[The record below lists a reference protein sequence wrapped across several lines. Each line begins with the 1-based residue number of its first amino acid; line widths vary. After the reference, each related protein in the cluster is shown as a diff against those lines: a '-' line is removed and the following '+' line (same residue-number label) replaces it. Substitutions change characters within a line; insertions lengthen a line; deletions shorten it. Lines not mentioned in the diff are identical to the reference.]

1 MRSIA
6 VCRKRRFADA
16 TGSGDR
22 RGSHGRHEDGRRRE
36 PDRHIAERIFDLDGL
51 AEMGDHAGDLSPH
64 ASVLMNVMPACV
76 LLVCVWS
83 SRVGRIVGDR
93 HSAAAAVRSTS
104 GCARIGPCRP
114 GSLQVPNLLQRSR
127 LRPGRAVDLA
137 VGPPAEEVQ
146 PDEVSASGVRWL
158 YLEKP
163 REGDREWLQREFGFH
178 ALDIEDVASRNQRPK
193 LDAYDDYLF
202 IVLHFPVFD
211 KPSGRLLTAELDLF
225 VGPDY
230 LITLPDQNLPP
241 LAAMFERYRER
252 DEVREATFSKGTG
265 YLLYR
270 IVDTCVDA
278 SFPML
283 RKLGAKLDELEDDI
297 FEGRSDKIVQDIS
310 NAKQEI
316 INFRRVVRPMRAV
329 LRDLE
334 RTKQR
339 YLAEDLD
346 IYFDDITD
354 AAERIWDVLENYK
367 EVAEAL
373 EDSNE
378 SVLSHRLNE
387 SLRVLTAFSVALL
400 PLTLLASI
408 FGMNFDLPG
417 EEGLGEFWLVIVL
430 MGTILLGVLLFF
442 RRRGYL

>member
-1 MRSIA
+1 
-6 VCRKRRFADA
+6 
-16 TGSGDR
+16 
-22 RGSHGRHEDGRRRE
+22 
-36 PDRHIAERIFDLDGL
+36 
-51 AEMGDHAGDLSPH
+51 
-64 ASVLMNVMPACV
+64 MP
-76 LLVCVWS
+76 
-83 SRVGRIVGDR
+83 
-93 HSAAAAVRSTS
+93 SAAQAAEF
-104 GCARIGPCRP
+104 AP
-114 GSLQVPNLLQRSR
+114 GADDVAP
-127 LRPGRAVDLA
+127 
-137 VGPPAEEVQ
+137 EVI
-146 PDEVSASGVRWL
+146 SASGVRWL
-158 YLEKP
+158 NLEHP
-163 REGDREWLQREFGFH
+163 READRDWLEREFGFH
-178 ALDIEDVASRNQRPK
+178 PLAIEDVASRNQRPK
-193 LDAYDDYLF
+193 LDTYDDYLF

-211 KPSGRLLTAELDLF
+211 KPTGRLLTAEVDLF
-225 VGPDY
+225 VGPDF

-252 DEVREATFSKGTG
+252 EEVREGVFSKGTG
-265 YLLYR
+265 YLLYK

-283 RKLGAKLDELEDDI
+283 RRMGDKLDRLEDDI
-297 FEGRSDKIVQDIS
+297 FEGRSAKIVQDIS
-310 NAKQEI
+310 NVKQEI

-387 SLRVLTAFSVALL
+387 SIRVLTAFSVAML

-417 EEGLGEFWLVIVL
+417 DEGLTEFWVVIAL
-430 MGTILLGVLLFF
+430 MLLTLGAVLLFF

>member
-1 MRSIA
+1 M
-6 VCRKRRFADA
+6 
-16 TGSGDR
+16 
-22 RGSHGRHEDGRRRE
+22 
-36 PDRHIAERIFDLDGL
+36 
-51 AEMGDHAGDLSPH
+51 
-64 ASVLMNVMPACV
+64 
-76 LLVCVWS
+76 
-83 SRVGRIVGDR
+83 
-93 HSAAAAVRSTS
+93 
-104 GCARIGPCRP
+104 
-114 GSLQVPNLLQRSR
+114 PNLLSRPR
-127 LRPGRAVDLA
+127 LRGARPGTIA
-137 VGPPAEEVQ
+137 PAPGTV
-146 PDEVSASGVRWL
+146 DEVEPEIIAHGGVRWL
-158 YLEKP
+158 NLERP
-163 REGDREWLQREFGFH
+163 READREWLEREFGFH
-178 ALDIEDVASRNQRPK
+178 PLAIEDIASRNQRPK

-211 KPSGRLLTAELDLF
+211 KSQDRLLTAELDLF

-252 DEVREATFSKGTG
+252 EQVREDVFSNGTG
-265 YLLYR
+265 YLLYK

-283 RKLGAKLDELEDDI
+283 RRMGDKLDRLEDDI
-297 FEGRSDKIVQDIS
+297 FEGRSAEIVRDLS

-316 INFRRVVRPMRAV
+316 INFRRVMRPMRAV

-339 YLAEDLD
+339 YIADDLD

-373 EDSNE
+373 EGSNE

-400 PLTLLASI
+400 PLTLIASI
-408 FGMNFDLPG
+408 GGMNVDLPG
-417 EEGLGEFWLVIVL
+417 DETLAEFWLIIATMAL
-430 MGTILLGVLLFF
+430 ILAGVLVFF

>member
-1 MRSIA
+1 M
-6 VCRKRRFADA
+6 
-16 TGSGDR
+16 
-22 RGSHGRHEDGRRRE
+22 
-36 PDRHIAERIFDLDGL
+36 
-51 AEMGDHAGDLSPH
+51 
-64 ASVLMNVMPACV
+64 
-76 LLVCVWS
+76 
-83 SRVGRIVGDR
+83 
-93 HSAAAAVRSTS
+93 
-104 GCARIGPCRP
+104 
-114 GSLQVPNLLQRSR
+114 PNLLSRPR
-127 LRPGRAVDLA
+127 LRGARPGTIA
-137 VGPPAEEVQ
+137 PAPGTV
-146 PDEVSASGVRWL
+146 DEVEPEIIAHGDVRWL
-158 YLEKP
+158 NLERP
-163 REGDREWLQREFGFH
+163 READREWLEREFGFH
-178 ALDIEDVASRNQRPK
+178 PLAIEDIASRNQRPK

-211 KPSGRLLTAELDLF
+211 KSQDRLLTAELDLF

-241 LAAMFERYRER
+241 LAAMFERYRQREQ
-252 DEVREATFSKGTG
+252 VREDVFSNGTG
-265 YLLYR
+265 YLLYK

-283 RKLGAKLDELEDDI
+283 RRMGDKLDRLEDDI
-297 FEGRSDKIVQDIS
+297 FEGRSAEIVRELS

-316 INFRRVVRPMRAV
+316 INFRRVMRPMRAV

-339 YLAEDLD
+339 YISDEMD

-387 SLRVLTAFSVALL
+387 SLRVLTAFSVAML
-400 PLTLLASI
+400 PLTLIASI
-408 FGMNFDLPG
+408 GGMNVRLPG
-417 EEGLGEFWLVIVL
+417 DGTITEFWAIIATMVVVL
-430 MGTILLGVLLFF
+430 AGVLFFF

>member
-1 MRSIA
+1 
-6 VCRKRRFADA
+6 V
-16 TGSGDR
+16 
-22 RGSHGRHEDGRRRE
+22 
-36 PDRHIAERIFDLDGL
+36 P
-51 AEMGDHAGDLSPH
+51 
-64 ASVLMNVMPACV
+64 N
-76 LLVCVWS
+76 LL
-83 SRVGRIVGDR
+83 RPRLR
-93 HSAAAAVRSTS
+93 AA
-104 GCARIGPCRP
+104 RP
-114 GSLQVPNLLQRSR
+114 GSLD
-127 LRPGRAVDLA
+127 AA
-137 VGPPAEEVQ
+137 HPPAEENE
-146 PDEVSASGVRWL
+146 PEIIASRGVRWL
-158 YLEKP
+158 NLERP
-163 REGDREWLQREFGFH
+163 READRECLEREFGFH
-178 ALDIEDVASRNQRPK
+178 PLAIEDVASRNQRPK

-211 KPSGRLLTAELDLF
+211 KSQDRLLTAELDLF

-241 LAAMFERYRER
+241 LSAMFERYRER
-252 DEVREATFSKGTG
+252 ELVRDDIFSKGTG
-265 YLLYR
+265 YLLYK

-283 RKLGAKLDELEDDI
+283 RRMGDKLDRLEDDI
-297 FEGRSDKIVQDIS
+297 FEGRSDKIVRDIS

-339 YLAEDLD
+339 YLADDLD

-354 AAERIWDVLENYK
+354 AAERVWDVLENYK

-387 SLRVLTAFSVALL
+387 SLRVLTAFSVAML
-400 PLTLLASI
+400 PLTLIASI
-408 FGMNFDLPG
+408 GGMNVDLPG
-417 EEGLGEFWLVIVL
+417 DESLIEFWLIIGAMV
-430 MGTILLGVLLFF
+430 TTLGLVLLFF

>member
-1 MRSIA
+1 M
-6 VCRKRRFADA
+6 
-16 TGSGDR
+16 
-22 RGSHGRHEDGRRRE
+22 
-36 PDRHIAERIFDLDGL
+36 
-51 AEMGDHAGDLSPH
+51 
-64 ASVLMNVMPACV
+64 
-76 LLVCVWS
+76 
-83 SRVGRIVGDR
+83 
-93 HSAAAAVRSTS
+93 
-104 GCARIGPCRP
+104 
-114 GSLQVPNLLQRSR
+114 PNLL
-127 LRPGRAVDLA
+127 LRPRRRGVSSGALG
-137 VGPPAEEVQ
+137 GPPGATPEDVEPEVIT
-146 PDEVSASGVRWL
+146 ASGVRWL
-158 YLEKP
+158 NLERP
-163 REGDREWLQREFGFH
+163 READRDWLEREFAFH
-178 ALDIEDVASRNQRPK
+178 PLAIEDVASRNQRPK

-241 LAAMFERYRER
+241 LGAMFERYRER
-252 DEVREATFSKGTG
+252 EEVRGGVFSKGTG
-265 YLLYR
+265 YLLYK

-283 RKLGAKLDELEDDI
+283 RKMGAKLDRLEDDI
-297 FEGRSDKIVQDIS
+297 FEGRSAQIVRDIS
-310 NAKQEI
+310 NVKQEI
-316 INFRRVVRPMRAV
+316 INFRRGVRPMRAV

-339 YLAEDLD
+339 YLADDLD

-378 SVLSHRLNE
+378 SVLSHRLNQ
-387 SLRVLTAFSVALL
+387 SIRVLTAFSVAML

-408 FGMNFDLPG
+408 FGMNVPLPG
-417 EEGLGEFWLVIVL
+417 QSGSLNEFLVISAI
-430 MGTILLGVLLFF
+430 MIATLLGVLVFF

>member
-1 MRSIA
+1 MLLRP
-6 VCRKRRFADA
+6 RL
-16 TGSGDR
+16 
-22 RGSHGRHEDGRRRE
+22 RGARAG
-36 PDRHIAERIFDLDGL
+36 ALDG
-51 AEMGDHAGDLSPH
+51 
-64 ASVLMNVMPACV
+64 
-76 LLVCVWS
+76 
-83 SRVGRIVGDR
+83 
-93 HSAAAAVRSTS
+93 
-104 GCARIGPCRP
+104 
-114 GSLQVPNLLQRSR
+114 SLDALGADQS
-127 LRPGRAVDLA
+127 
-137 VGPPAEEVQ
+137 Q
-146 PDEVSASGVRWL
+146 PDIITAAGVRWL
-158 YLEKP
+158 HLERPREADRDWLEK
-163 REGDREWLQREFGFH
+163 EFGFH
-178 ALDIEDVASRNQRPK
+178 PLAIEDVASRNQRPK

-202 IVLHFPVFD
+202 IVLHFAVFD
-211 KPSGRLLTAELDLF
+211 KPTGRLLTAEVDVF
-225 VGPDY
+225 VGPDF
-230 LITLPDQNLPP
+230 LITLPDQTLPP

-252 DEVREATFSKGTG
+252 EEVREGVFSKGTG
-265 YLLYR
+265 YLLYK

-283 RKLGAKLDELEDDI
+283 RKMGAKLDQLEDDI
-297 FEGRSDKIVQDIS
+297 FEGRSAKIVEEIS

-339 YLAEDLD
+339 YLQEDLD

-387 SLRVLTAFSVALL
+387 SLRVLTAFSVAML
-400 PLTLLASI
+400 PLTLLASV
-408 FGMNFDLPG
+408 FGMNVPLPG
-417 EEGLGEFWLVIVL
+417 QQGSSSEFWVIVAVMAATL
-430 MGTILLGVLLFF
+430 IGVLLFF

>member
-1 MRSIA
+1 M
-6 VCRKRRFADA
+6 
-16 TGSGDR
+16 
-22 RGSHGRHEDGRRRE
+22 
-36 PDRHIAERIFDLDGL
+36 
-51 AEMGDHAGDLSPH
+51 
-64 ASVLMNVMPACV
+64 
-76 LLVCVWS
+76 
-83 SRVGRIVGDR
+83 
-93 HSAAAAVRSTS
+93 
-104 GCARIGPCRP
+104 
-114 GSLQVPNLLQRSR
+114 PNLLTRSR

-163 REGDREWLQREFGFH
+163 REDDRDWLQREFGFH
-178 ALDIEDVASRNQRPK
+178 SLDIEDVASRNQRPK

-278 SFPML
+278 SLPDASQDRRQARPARGRHL
-283 RKLGAKLDELEDDI
+283 R
-297 FEGRSDKIVQDIS
+297 GRSRTRSCRSIS

-367 EVAEAL
+367 EVVEAL

-417 EEGLGEFWLVIVL
+417 EEGLGEFWVVIVL
-430 MGTILLGVLLFF
+430 MGAILLGVLLFF

>member
-1 MRSIA
+1 MPNMLLRP
-6 VCRKRRFADA
+6 RF
-16 TGSGDR
+16 
-22 RGSHGRHEDGRRRE
+22 RGARPGT
-36 PDRHIAERIFDLDGL
+36 LDG
-51 AEMGDHAGDLSPH
+51 
-64 ASVLMNVMPACV
+64 
-76 LLVCVWS
+76 
-83 SRVGRIVGDR
+83 
-93 HSAAAAVRSTS
+93 
-104 GCARIGPCRP
+104 
-114 GSLQVPNLLQRSR
+114 SLDALGADES
-127 LRPGRAVDLA
+127 
-137 VGPPAEEVQ
+137 Q
-146 PDEVSASGVRWL
+146 PDVITASGVRWL
-158 YLEKP
+158 HLERP
-163 REGDREWLQREFGFH
+163 READREWLEREFGFH
-178 ALDIEDVASRNQRPK
+178 PLAIEDVASRNQRPK

-211 KPSGRLLTAELDLF
+211 KASGRLLTAELDLF
-225 VGPDY
+225 VGPDF
-230 LITLPDQNLPP
+230 LITLPDQTLPP

-252 DEVREATFSKGTG
+252 EEVREGIFSKGTG
-265 YLLYR
+265 YLLYK
-270 IVDTCVDA
+270 IVDTIVDA

-283 RKLGAKLDELEDDI
+283 RKMGAKLDQLEDDI
-297 FEGRSDKIVQDIS
+297 FEGRSAKIVEEIS

-339 YLAEDLD
+339 YLQEDLD

-387 SLRVLTAFSVALL
+387 SLRVLTAFSVAML
-400 PLTLLASI
+400 PLTLLASV
-408 FGMNFDLPG
+408 FGMNVPLPG
-417 EEGLGEFWLVIVL
+417 QEGSPAEFWVIVAL
-430 MGTILLGVLLFF
+430 MATILLSVLLFF

>member
-1 MRSIA
+1 MPSLPRP
-6 VCRKRRFADA
+6 RLRRGARVGADA
-16 TGSGDR
+16 RPANSPP
-22 RGSHGRHEDGRRRE
+22 E
-36 PDRHIAERIFDLDGL
+36 PGVETVEYPGL
-51 AEMGDHAGDLSPH
+51 RWHNIE
-64 ASVLMNVMPACV
+64 
-76 LLVCVWS
+76 
-83 SRVGRIVGDR
+83 
-93 HSAAAAVRSTS
+93 
-104 GCARIGPCRP
+104 RP
-114 GSLQVPNLLQRSR
+114 GPID
-127 LRPGRAVDLA
+127 RAWL
-137 VGPPAEEVQ
+137 EEHF
-146 PDEVSASGVRWL
+146 E
-158 YLEKP
+158 
-163 REGDREWLQREFGFH
+163 FH
-178 ALDIEDVASRNQRPK
+178 ALDYEDVASRNQRPK
-193 LDAYDDYLF
+193 IDEYDDYLF
-202 IVLHFPVFD
+202 IVLHFPRYD
-211 KPSGRLLTAELDLF
+211 KKVSRLNAAEVDFF
-225 VGPDY
+225 VGPDF
-230 LITLPDQNLPP
+230 LITLPDQTIPP

-252 DEVREATFSKGTG
+252 EEVRSNTFGKGTG
-265 YLLYR
+265 YLLYK

-283 RKLGAKLDELEDDI
+283 RKMGAKLDELEDDI

-339 YLAEDLD
+339 YLQEDLD
-346 IYFDDITD
+346 VYFDDITD

-387 SLRVLTAFSVALL
+387 SLRVLTAFSVAML

-408 FGMNFDLPG
+408 FGMNVTLPG
-417 EEGLGEFWLVIVL
+417 QPGSQTEFIVIIGIMLV
-430 MGTILLGVLLFF
+430 TLLGVLLFF

>member
-1 MRSIA
+1 
-6 VCRKRRFADA
+6 
-16 TGSGDR
+16 
-22 RGSHGRHEDGRRRE
+22 
-36 PDRHIAERIFDLDGL
+36 
-51 AEMGDHAGDLSPH
+51 MGA
-64 ASVLMNVMPACV
+64 PACGPWKRV
-76 LLVCVWS
+76 QHLWGGGGASRFILDLQVSPRTS
-83 SRVGRIVGDR
+83 SGRWVTIP
-93 HSAAAAVRSTS
+93 
-104 GCARIGPCRP
+104 PCEP
-114 GSLQVPNLLQRSR
+114 GSLQVPNLLSRSR
-127 LRPGRAVDLA
+127 LRTRPGALPGVLDSERD
-137 VGPPAEEVQ
+137 GIE
-146 PDEVSASGVRWL
+146 PDVIASGGVRWL
-158 YLEKP
+158 NLERP
-163 REGDREWLQREFGFH
+163 READREWLEREFGFH
-178 ALDIEDVASRNQRPK
+178 PLAIEDVASRNQRPK

-211 KPSGRLLTAELDLF
+211 KPTGRLLTAEVDLF
-225 VGPDY
+225 VGPDF

-252 DEVREATFSKGTG
+252 DQVREDVFSKGTG
-265 YLLYR
+265 YLLYK
-270 IVDTCVDA
+270 IVDTIVDA

-283 RKLGAKLDELEDDI
+283 RKMGAKLDQLEDDI
-297 FEGRSDKIVQDIS
+297 FEGKSDKIVQEIS

-339 YLAEDLD
+339 YLQEDLD

-417 EEGLGEFWLVIVL
+417 DEGLFEFWIVIAVMVGILV
-430 MGTILLGVLLFF
+430 TVLLFF
-442 RRRGYL
+442 RRRKYL

>member
-1 MRSIA
+1 M
-6 VCRKRRFADA
+6 
-16 TGSGDR
+16 
-22 RGSHGRHEDGRRRE
+22 
-36 PDRHIAERIFDLDGL
+36 
-51 AEMGDHAGDLSPH
+51 
-64 ASVLMNVMPACV
+64 
-76 LLVCVWS
+76 
-83 SRVGRIVGDR
+83 
-93 HSAAAAVRSTS
+93 
-104 GCARIGPCRP
+104 
-114 GSLQVPNLLQRSR
+114 PNLL
-127 LRPGRAVDLA
+127 LRPRRRGVPSGTLG
-137 VGPPAEEVQ
+137 GPPGVTPEAVEPEVIT
-146 PDEVSASGVRWL
+146 ASGVRWL
-158 YLEKP
+158 NLERP
-163 REGDREWLQREFGFH
+163 READRDWLEREFAFH
-178 ALDIEDVASRNQRPK
+178 PLAIEDVASRNQRPK

-241 LAAMFERYRER
+241 LGAMFERYRER
-252 DEVREATFSKGTG
+252 EEVRESVFSKGTG
-265 YLLYR
+265 YLLYK

-283 RKLGAKLDELEDDI
+283 RKMGAKLDQLEDDI
-297 FEGRSDKIVQDIS
+297 FEGRSAQIVRDIS
-310 NAKQEI
+310 NVKQEI

-339 YLAEDLD
+339 YLADDLD

-378 SVLSHRLNE
+378 SVLSHRLNQ
-387 SLRVLTAFSVALL
+387 SIRVLTAFSVAML

-408 FGMNFDLPG
+408 FGMNVPLPG
-417 EEGLGEFWLVIVL
+417 QSGSLNVFLVISAIMVA
-430 MGTILLGVLLFF
+430 TLLGVLVFF

>member
-1 MRSIA
+1 
-6 VCRKRRFADA
+6 
-16 TGSGDR
+16 
-22 RGSHGRHEDGRRRE
+22 
-36 PDRHIAERIFDLDGL
+36 
-51 AEMGDHAGDLSPH
+51 
-64 ASVLMNVMPACV
+64 
-76 LLVCVWS
+76 
-83 SRVGRIVGDR
+83 
-93 HSAAAAVRSTS
+93 
-104 GCARIGPCRP
+104 
-114 GSLQVPNLLQRSR
+114 VPNLLPRPR
-127 LRPGRAVDLA
+127 LRSARPGVPSAA
-137 VGPPAEEVQ
+137 HGTGAEAGE
-146 PDEVSASGVRWL
+146 PDIIASGGVRWL
-158 YLEKP
+158 NLERP
-163 REGDREWLQREFGFH
+163 READRDWLEREFGFH
-178 ALDIEDVASRNQRPK
+178 PLAIEDVASRNQRPK

-211 KPSGRLLTAELDLF
+211 KTQERLLTAELDLF
-225 VGPDY
+225 VGPDF

-241 LAAMFERYRER
+241 LSAMFERYRAR
-252 DEVREATFSKGTG
+252 QEVSEAIFSKGTG
-265 YLLYR
+265 YLLYK

-283 RKLGAKLDELEDDI
+283 RKMGAKLDKLEDDI
-297 FEGRSDKIVQDIS
+297 FEGRSAEIVRDLS

-339 YLAEDLD
+339 YLQEDLD

-378 SVLSHRLNE
+378 SVLSHRLND
-387 SLRVLTAFSVALL
+387 SLRILTAFSVLLL
-400 PLTLLASI
+400 PLTLIASI
-408 FGMNFDLPG
+408 GGMNVDLPG
-417 EEGLGEFWLVIVL
+417 EQGILEFWAIMVTMAVVLVA
-430 MGTILLGVLLFF
+430 LLVFF

>member
-1 MRSIA
+1 
-6 VCRKRRFADA
+6 
-16 TGSGDR
+16 
-22 RGSHGRHEDGRRRE
+22 
-36 PDRHIAERIFDLDGL
+36 
-51 AEMGDHAGDLSPH
+51 
-64 ASVLMNVMPACV
+64 
-76 LLVCVWS
+76 
-83 SRVGRIVGDR
+83 
-93 HSAAAAVRSTS
+93 
-104 GCARIGPCRP
+104 
-114 GSLQVPNLLQRSR
+114 
-127 LRPGRAVDLA
+127 
-137 VGPPAEEVQ
+137 
-146 PDEVSASGVRWL
+146 
-158 YLEKP
+158 
-163 REGDREWLQREFGFH
+163 
-178 ALDIEDVASRNQRPK
+178 
-193 LDAYDDYLF
+193 
-202 IVLHFPVFD
+202 
-211 KPSGRLLTAELDLF
+211 
-225 VGPDY
+225 
-230 LITLPDQNLPP
+230 
-241 LAAMFERYRER
+241 MFERYRER

-283 RKLGAKLDELEDDI
+283 RKMGAKLDQLEDDI
-297 FEGRSDKIVQDIS
+297 FEGKSDKIVQELS

-367 EVAEAL
+367 EVVEAL

-417 EEGLGEFWLVIVL
+417 EEGIGEFWLVIVL
-430 MGTILLGVLLFF
+430 MGAILLGVLLFF

>member
-1 MRSIA
+1 
-6 VCRKRRFADA
+6 
-16 TGSGDR
+16 
-22 RGSHGRHEDGRRRE
+22 
-36 PDRHIAERIFDLDGL
+36 
-51 AEMGDHAGDLSPH
+51 
-64 ASVLMNVMPACV
+64 MPN
-76 LLVCVWS
+76 LLP
-83 SRVGRIVGDR
+83 RPRLR
-93 HSAAAAVRSTS
+93 T
-104 GCARIGPCRP
+104 RP
-114 GSLQVPNLLQRSR
+114 GSL
-127 LRPGRAVDLA
+127 PGVL
-137 VGPPAEEVQ
+137 EE
-146 PDEVSASGVRWL
+146 PDGIEPDVIASGGVRWL
-158 YLEKP
+158 NLERP
-163 REGDREWLQREFGFH
+163 READREWLEREFGFH
-178 ALDIEDVASRNQRPK
+178 PLAIEDVASRNQRPK

-211 KPSGRLLTAELDLF
+211 KAQDRLLTAEVDMF
-225 VGPDY
+225 VGPDF

-241 LAAMFERYRER
+241 LAAMFERYRAREQ
-252 DEVREATFSKGTG
+252 VREDVFSKGSG
-265 YLLYR
+265 YLLYK

-283 RKLGAKLDELEDDI
+283 RKMGAKLDQLEDDI
-297 FEGRSDKIVQDIS
+297 FEGRSDKIVREIS

-316 INFRRVVRPMRAV
+316 INFRRAVRPMRAV

-339 YLAEDLD
+339 YLTEDLD

-354 AAERIWDVLENYK
+354 AAERIWDLLENYK

-400 PLTLLASI
+400 PLTLIASI

-417 EEGLGEFWLVIVL
+417 DEGLLEFWIVIVL
-430 MGTILLGVLLFF
+430 MFAILGGVLLFF

>member
-1 MRSIA
+1 M
-6 VCRKRRFADA
+6 
-16 TGSGDR
+16 
-22 RGSHGRHEDGRRRE
+22 
-36 PDRHIAERIFDLDGL
+36 
-51 AEMGDHAGDLSPH
+51 
-64 ASVLMNVMPACV
+64 
-76 LLVCVWS
+76 
-83 SRVGRIVGDR
+83 
-93 HSAAAAVRSTS
+93 
-104 GCARIGPCRP
+104 
-114 GSLQVPNLLQRSR
+114 PNLLQRPR
-127 LRPGRAVDLA
+127 LRGTRPGTLSE
-137 VGPPAEEVQ
+137 PLS
-146 PDEVSASGVRWL
+146 PDENEPDIIASGGVRWL
-158 YLEKP
+158 NLEHP
-163 REGDREWLQREFGFH
+163 READREWLEQEFGFH
-178 ALDIEDVASRNQRPK
+178 PLAIEDVASRNQRPK

-202 IVLHFPVFD
+202 IILHFAVFD
-211 KPSGRLLTAELDLF
+211 KSQDRLLTAELDLF
-225 VGPDY
+225 VGPDF
-230 LITLPDQNLPP
+230 LITLPDRNLPP
-241 LAAMFERYRER
+241 LAAMFERYRAH
-252 DEVREATFSKGTG
+252 DEVRDGVFSKGTG
-265 YLLYR
+265 YLLYK

-283 RKLGAKLDELEDDI
+283 RKMGAKLDQLEDDI
-297 FEGRSDKIVQDIS
+297 FEGRSAEIVRDLS

-378 SVLSHRLNE
+378 SVLSHRLNQ

-400 PLTLLASI
+400 PLTLIASI
-408 FGMNFDLPG
+408 GGMNVDLPG
-417 EEGLGEFWLVIVL
+417 DESLTEFWVIMAL
-430 MGTILLGVLLFF
+430 MVVTLTGVLLFF

>member
-1 MRSIA
+1 M
-6 VCRKRRFADA
+6 
-16 TGSGDR
+16 
-22 RGSHGRHEDGRRRE
+22 
-36 PDRHIAERIFDLDGL
+36 
-51 AEMGDHAGDLSPH
+51 
-64 ASVLMNVMPACV
+64 
-76 LLVCVWS
+76 
-83 SRVGRIVGDR
+83 
-93 HSAAAAVRSTS
+93 
-104 GCARIGPCRP
+104 
-114 GSLQVPNLLQRSR
+114 PNLLTRSR

-137 VGPPAEEVQ
+137 VGPPAEEVH
-146 PDEVSASGVRWL
+146 PDEVSAGGVRWL

-163 REGDREWLQREFGFH
+163 LEDDRDWLQREFGFH
-178 ALDIEDVASRNQRPK
+178 SLDIEDVASRNQRPK

-252 DEVREATFSKGTG
+252 PEVREATFSKGTG

-283 RKLGAKLDELEDDI
+283 RKIGAKLDQLEDDI
-297 FEGRSDKIVQDIS
+297 FEGKSDKIVQELS

-367 EVAEAL
+367 EVVEAL

-387 SLRVLTAFSVALL
+387 SLRRPDRVQRRAAAAHAAGQHLRHELRPAGRGGPRGVLAGHRADGRDPPGRAAVLPAARL
-400 PLTLLASI
+400 PLTRGPGRSRREQAAAHLTRTRIRHNLAVS
-408 FGMNFDLPG
+408 GNG
-417 EEGLGEFWLVIVL
+417 TALVNV
-430 MGTILLGVLLFF
+430 GAASPRSGDAGG
-442 RRRGYL
+442 R